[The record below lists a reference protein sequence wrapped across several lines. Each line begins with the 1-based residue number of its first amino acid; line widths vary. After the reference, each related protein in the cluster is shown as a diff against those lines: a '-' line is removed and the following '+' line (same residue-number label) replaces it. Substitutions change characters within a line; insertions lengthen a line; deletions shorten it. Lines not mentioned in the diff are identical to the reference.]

1 MSVFA
6 ETRAAVALAAGLRSF
21 LGQRLSVGQARD
33 LIRQRLDRREDH
45 FLGMLEAGIF
55 TVPSS
60 PYRPL
65 LDMAGCSLGDIRA
78 SVRTRG
84 IEATLRRLRDEGI
97 YVTFEEFKG
106 RKPIVRRGK
115 AVEAAPSD
123 FFNPLRNTHY
133 WVETGGTTGSA
144 MRVSTDLNRVAV
156 SASYLSIAHHAYGVD
171 GAPKALW
178 RGMLPASAGLNFLL
192 ACTHAGDLPERWFT
206 PLAAGDLLSSRKYPL
221 TTYAILALGRLN
233 GVRLPWPEHV
243 PLSEA
248 HVVARWAADAVKQAG
263 RCYISTSAS
272 MALRAC
278 LAALENGIDLSG
290 VTFSG
295 GGEPMTEA
303 KARGIHNA
311 GAECRP
317 SYFTTESG
325 ALGMSCADPADPN
338 DQHFLADSSA
348 LIQRLRQV
356 PGTATALEAFCVT
369 SLLPSS
375 PYVMLN
381 VELDDYGILE
391 ERRCGCPFEEIG
403 LTQHVSRIRS
413 FRKLTGEGVTLI
425 GSDLEHILDTVLPD
439 TFGGS
444 ALDYQLAE
452 EEDDRGLT
460 RLHLI
465 VSPHVD
471 IPDTQALIDTVLGA
485 LSSQGA
491 GADHA
496 SASWKAAG
504 TLGVIRREPT
514 WTGQGKLMPLHIDG
528 RRPRSESVKSS
539 L

>member
-1 MSVFA
+1 MA
-6 ETRAAVALAAGLRSF
+6 QDERLRGNQGCRRARGRTPILSRPA
-21 LGQRLSVGQARD
+21 SVGRSGPN

-84 IEATLRRLRDEGI
+84 IEATLRRLRDEGV

-206 PLAAGDLLSSRKYPL
+206 PLRPEICSSRKYPL

-248 HVVARWAADAVKQAG
+248 HVVARWAPSGEAGGALLHQHIGQHGAARLPGRSRERHRPVRCDVFGRRRADDRGQSARHPERRRRVPAVLFHDRIG
-263 RCYISTSAS
+263 RIGHELCRSRRSQRPA
-272 MALRAC
+272 
-278 LAALENGIDLSG
+278 
-290 VTFSG
+290 FS
-295 GGEPMTEA
+295 
-303 KARGIHNA
+303 RRFV
-311 GAECRP
+311 GAHP
-317 SYFTTESG
+317 APASG
-325 ALGMSCADPADPN
+325 ARHGDG
-338 DQHFLADSSA
+338 
-348 LIQRLRQV
+348 RRGVLRD
-356 PGTATALEAFCVT
+356 F
-369 SLLPSS
+369 PSS
-375 PYVMLN
+375 FVPYVMLN

-391 ERRCGCPFEEIG
+391 ERRCGCPFEELG

-471 IPDTQALIDTVLGA
+471 IPDTQARSRPSARSARRAPAPITPA
-485 LSSQGA
+485 PA
-491 GADHA
+491 GKQPGH
-496 SASWKAAG
+496 SG
-504 TLGVIRREPT
+504 
-514 WTGQGKLMPLHIDG
+514 
-528 RRPRSESVKSS
+528 
-539 L
+539 